1 MWDML
6 SNMAG
11 DRLWIYTAI
20 GGSIIGLAFSTWFST
35 TRMALWLYA
44 RFDRG
49 MDFLVERWGWTWLE
63 QPENAWRK
71 KYPKITQK
79 IDDMEMRLKHLETKS
94 NTKIIRQKGKN
105 E

>member
-1 MWDML
+1 MDLYCDRRVYYWD
-6 SNMAG
+6 SHF
-11 DRLWIYTAI
+11 RH
-20 GGSIIGLAFSTWFST
+20 GS
-35 TRMALWLYA
+35 ALHAWHYGYMP

-79 IDDMEMRLKHLETKS
+79 IDDMEMRLKNLETKS
-94 NTKIIRQKGKN
+94 NTKIIRQKETKK
-105 E
+105 

>member
-1 MWDML
+1 
-6 SNMAG
+6 MAG

-79 IDDMEMRLKHLETKS
+79 IDDMEMRLKNLETKS
-94 NTKIIRQKGKN
+94 NTKIIRQKETKK
-105 E
+105 

>member
-1 MWDML
+1 ML

-79 IDDMEMRLKHLETKS
+79 IDDMEMRLKNLETKS
-94 NTKIIRQKGKN
+94 NTKIIRQKGTKK
-105 E
+105 

>member
-1 MWDML
+1 MIIQ
-6 SNMAG
+6 MAG
-11 DRLWIYTAI
+11 DRLWIYTAV

-79 IDDMEMRLKHLETKS
+79 IDDMEMRLKNLETKS
-94 NTKIIRQKGKN
+94 NTKIIRQKETKK
-105 E
+105 

>member
-94 NTKIIRQKGKN
+94 NTKIIRQKETKK
-105 E
+105 

>member
-1 MWDML
+1 ML

-94 NTKIIRQKGKN
+94 NTKIIRQKETKK
-105 E
+105 

>member
-1 MWDML
+1 
-6 SNMAG
+6 
-11 DRLWIYTAI
+11 
-20 GGSIIGLAFSTWFST
+20 
-35 TRMALWLYA
+35 MALWLYA

-94 NTKIIRQKGKN
+94 NTKIIRQKETKK
-105 E
+105 

>member
-1 MWDML
+1 ML

-63 QPENAWRK
+63 QPDNAWRK
-71 KYPKITQK
+71 KYPKITKK
-79 IDDMEMRLKHLETKS
+79 IDAMEMRLNKLE
-94 NTKIIRQKGKN
+94 GKTN
-105 E
+105 DNGDEL

>member
-1 MWDML
+1 ML

-79 IDDMEMRLKHLETKS
+79 IDDMEMRLKNLETKS
-94 NTKIIRQKGKN
+94 NTKIIRQKETKK
-105 E
+105 

>member
-1 MWDML
+1 MWEML

-79 IDDMEMRLKHLETKS
+79 IDDMEMRLKNLETKS
-94 NTKIIRQKGKN
+94 NTKIIRQKETKK
-105 E
+105 

>member
-1 MWDML
+1 MWDMIIQ
-6 SNMAG
+6 MAG
-11 DRLWIYTAI
+11 DRLWIYTAV

-63 QPENAWRK
+63 QPDNAWRK
-71 KYPKITQK
+71 KYPKITKK
-79 IDDMEMRLKHLETKS
+79 IDAMEMRLNKLE
-94 NTKIIRQKGKN
+94 GKTN
-105 E
+105 DNGDEL

>member
-11 DRLWIYTAI
+11 DRLWIYNAI

-94 NTKIIRQKGKN
+94 NTKIIRQKGTKK
-105 E
+105 

>member
-1 MWDML
+1 MWEML

-94 NTKIIRQKGKN
+94 NTKIIRQKETKK
-105 E
+105 

>member
-71 KYPKITQK
+71 KYPKNTQK

-94 NTKIIRQKGKN
+94 NTKIIRQKETKK
-105 E
+105 

>member
-63 QPENAWRK
+63 QPENAWR
-71 KYPKITQK
+71 TQK
-79 IDDMEMRLKHLETKS
+79 IDDMEMRLKNLETKS
-94 NTKIIRQKGKN
+94 NTKIIRQKETKK
-105 E
+105 

>member
-1 MWDML
+1 
-6 SNMAG
+6 
-11 DRLWIYTAI
+11 
-20 GGSIIGLAFSTWFST
+20 
-35 TRMALWLYA
+35 MALWLYA

-79 IDDMEMRLKHLETKS
+79 IDDMEMRLKNLETKS
-94 NTKIIRQKGKN
+94 NTKIIRQKETKK
-105 E
+105 

>member
-1 MWDML
+1 
-6 SNMAG
+6 
-11 DRLWIYTAI
+11 
-20 GGSIIGLAFSTWFST
+20 
-35 TRMALWLYA
+35 
-44 RFDRG
+44 

-79 IDDMEMRLKHLETKS
+79 IDDMEMRLKNLETKS
-94 NTKIIRQKGKN
+94 NTKIIRQKVKN

>member
-79 IDDMEMRLKHLETKS
+79 IDDMEMRLKNLETKS
-94 NTKIIRQKGKN
+94 NTKIIRQKETKK
-105 E
+105 